1 MGRPRLGYPGIA
13 RKYSYFMKFEDIESV
28 MNKMILEI
36 LKPDPPIDMI
46 LADQI
51 VTSPVYPYGT
61 YKILELTQDS
71 SKNSSKWIQ
80 RVDSESFKEISRKIQ
95 RTTISVSFLH
105 DSSIADCWNLCES
118 AMDWF
123 DSLEGLI
130 ECEKFGVTPDVVSVS
145 VQDRTVLTG
154 EGVYQYK
161 AGFDLLFKSRKYSE
175 KQGESTASAPA
186 VEFQEEA

>member
-1 MGRPRLGYPGIA
+1 
-13 RKYSYFMKFEDIESV
+13 MKFEDIESV
-28 MNKMILEI
+28 INKMILEV
-36 LKPDPPIDMI
+36 LKPDPPIPMI

-51 VTSPVYPYGT
+51 VSSPVYPYGN
-61 YKILELTQDS
+61 YKVLELTQDS
-71 SKNSSKWIQ
+71 SKNASKWIQ
-80 RVDSESFKEISRKIQ
+80 RIDSESFKEISRRNQK
-95 RTTISVSFLH
+95 TIISISFLH
-105 DSSIADCWNLCES
+105 DSSIATCWDFCER

-145 VQDRTVLTG
+145 VQDKTVLTDA
-154 EGVYQYK
+154 GVYDYK

-175 KQGESTASAPA
+175 KQGESTASAPT